1 MVIFNTEEKQSLEKC
16 SCDAVFVNTDSIP
29 ENAKLMGLR
38 EKDGSALLARNLEKA
53 SGKLLIAAKGSELSD
68 AAAKSAAK
76 SLTSSGFARA
86 FVDLKSSGFDSADS
100 VRRLI
105 REISAA
111 CYKND
116 SKKTSAR
123 DDIVKLCETFISTS
137 FEDEL
142 KKAAIIAESAELAR
156 ILANTPGNEGY
167 PEAMAWKASQELARI
182 EGITYEIIHKDTL
195 ANMGMNAYLA
205 VCSGSS
211 NAPAMLVANYRG
223 NPDSSDTYAIVGKG
237 LTFDSGGL
245 SLKPAQGMD
254 EMMFDKCG
262 ACAAVG
268 ILAAVARLKLK
279 LNVSIVAAFAENMP
293 DGASYRPG
301 DIITTKSGK
310 TVEIA
315 NTDAEGR
322 LVLCDAIA
330 YAAETFKPK
339 VLIDIATL
347 TGGCIIALGHHMTG
361 MFSNCDNLAESLKKA
376 GDASAD
382 PCWRLPLDD
391 DYRELIKGKNADITN
406 SAGRW
411 ASPITA
417 AAFLEN
423 FIGSFAWAHLDI
435 AGVAWNSETK
445 CASGRPVDMLV
456 TYLENE
462 ANRNN

>member
-1 MVIFNTEEKQSLEKC
+1 MVIFKTGEKQSLEKC
-16 SCDAVFVNTDSIP
+16 SCDAVFVNPDCIP
-29 ENAKLMGLR
+29 ENAKLMGLG
-38 EKDGSALLARNLEKA
+38 EKDGSALLARNLENA
-53 SGKLLIAAKGSELSD
+53 SGKLLVTAAGSELSD

-76 SLTSSGFARA
+76 SLASSGFSRFFAN
-86 FVDLKSSGFDSADS
+86 LKSSGLDSALS
-100 VRRLI
+100 ARRLV

-111 CYKND
+111 CFKND
-116 SKKTSAR
+116 ERKLSEK
-123 DDIVKLCETFISTS
+123 DDIGSLRETTISTS
-137 FEDEL
+137 FEDDL
-142 KKAAIIAESAELAR
+142 QKASIIAESAELAKR
-156 ILANTPGNEGY
+156 LANTPGNEGY
-167 PEAMAWKASQELARI
+167 PEAMAWKASQAIAQI
-182 EGITYEIIHKDTL
+182 EGITYEIIHKEAL

-211 NAPAMLVANYRG
+211 NAPAMLVAKYKG

-262 ACAAVG
+262 ACAAVAV
-268 ILAAVARLKLK
+268 IAAAARLKLK
-279 LNVSIVAAFAENMP
+279 LNVSVVAAFAENMP

-301 DIITTKSGK
+301 DIIATKSGK
-310 TVEIA
+310 TVEVA

-322 LVLCDAIA
+322 LVLCDAIS
-330 YAAETFKPK
+330 YAGETLKPK
-339 VLIDIATL
+339 VLIDVATL
-347 TGGCIIALGHHMTG
+347 TGGCVIALGHHMTG

-382 PCWRLPLDD
+382 PCWRLPIDD
-391 DYRELIKGKNADITN
+391 DYRELVKGKNADLTN

-423 FIGSFAWAHLDI
+423 FTGDFAWAHLDI
-435 AGVAWNSETK
+435 AGTAWNSDTK
-445 CASGRPVDMLV
+445 CATGRPVDLLV
-456 TYLENE
+456 AYLENE
-462 ANRNN
+462 AAGN